1 MIETCLCMHATC
13 MYMYMYI
20 VPYECMRLVMVLKL
34 NSMSF
39 ESVVYC
45 YSPLLNSLSHLSLC
59 VCVCARVCVCV
70 CVRVHVCACVCVHV
84 CVRVC
89 VLHS

>member
-1 MIETCLCMHATC
+1 MHATC

-20 VPYECMRLVMVLKL
+20 VPYVCMRLVMVLKL

-45 YSPLLNSLSHLSLC
+45 YSPLLNSLSHLSLS
-59 VCVCARVCVCV
+59 VYV
-70 CVRVHVCACVCVHV
+70 CVRACVCMCVYARACACVCVY
-84 CVRVC
+84 CIPKY
-89 VLHS
+89 L